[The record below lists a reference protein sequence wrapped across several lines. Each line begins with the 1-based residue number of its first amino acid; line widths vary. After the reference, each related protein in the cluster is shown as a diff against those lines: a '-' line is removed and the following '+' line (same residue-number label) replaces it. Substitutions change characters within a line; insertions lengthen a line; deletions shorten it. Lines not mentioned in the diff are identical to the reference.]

1 MIILIILMKLLLI
14 KGLRAAAAPN
24 RSSQHSAL
32 QTRDPWIRR
41 KRLQIQEETPRKQGN
56 NIYIYIYSLYMLCVY
71 IYIYICMYII
81 HVFNCTL

>member
-56 NIYIYIYSLYMLCVY
+56 NIYIYIYIFIIYVMCIY
-71 IYIYICMYII
+71 IYIYMYV
-81 HVFNCTL
+81 HNTCF